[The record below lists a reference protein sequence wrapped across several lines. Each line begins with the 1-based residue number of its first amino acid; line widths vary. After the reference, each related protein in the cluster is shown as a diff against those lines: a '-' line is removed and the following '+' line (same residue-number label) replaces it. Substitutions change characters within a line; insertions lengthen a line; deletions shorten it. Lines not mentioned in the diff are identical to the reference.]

1 MPSFPVFVAPRPQ
14 NYTSHHATL
23 DGAPSP
29 CRKRCVRLVCRR
41 GRWASSREFCLNTSH
56 NPSATAAV
64 KMKKE
69 RRIALWEKGRGRA
82 RERETW
88 RRWITGY
95 CCCRPCRWI
104 RPCSSCPWRGPRCSP
119 RLGEGAC
126 ARLCGP
132 DPSPPRNWW
141 SCAAEKS
148 HGWLREKSE
157 RIRSQKQTYV

>member
-1 MPSFPVFVAPRPQ
+1 MQLSTA
-14 NYTSHHATL
+14 HHPL
-23 DGAPSP
+23 HE
-29 CRKRCVRLVCRR
+29 KRRARSVRLVWCW
-41 GRWASSREFCLNTSH
+41 GRWASSREFCLNISH
-56 NPSATAAV
+56 NPSATQTAAV
-64 KMKKE
+64 KIKKE

-82 RERETW
+82 REREMRR

-95 CCCRPCRWI
+95 CCCHPCRWI

-132 DPSPPRNWW
+132 DPWPPRNWW

-148 HGWLREKSE
+148 HGWLREKRE
-157 RIRSQKQTYV
+157 RDHNQKQTHGTRSSNAVVH